1 MSANS
6 SALTR
11 YRGTNL
17 ATGTPPLSYQ
27 WRKNGQPLAGQT
39 GATRSRNNVQS
50 GDAGNYTVVVSNSAG
65 QVTSNPATLTGDPAA
80 APRHPA
86 DFNPPDHRITLEEM
100 VAYDAAWKR
109 GQPWP
114 EGPHPIPLDYL
125 IRAATLYKRGETY
138 RHDPTA
144 GEAPLWWVNA
154 LEGR

>member
-1 MSANS
+1 M
-6 SALTR
+6 
-11 YRGTNL
+11 

-39 GATRSRNNVQS
+39 AATLSLNNVQS
-50 GDAGNYTVVVSNSAG
+50 GDAGTYTVVVSNSAG
-65 QVTSNPATLTGDPAA
+65 QLTSNPATLSVTPAA

-86 DFNPPDHRITLEEM
+86 DLNPPDHRITLEEL
-100 VAYDAAWKR
+100 VAYAAAWKR

-114 EGPHPIPLDYL
+114 EGPNPISLDYM

-144 GEAPLWWVNA
+144 GEAPLGWVNA
-154 LEGR
+154 PQAR